1 MRVSF
6 DGKVDLREQ
15 NLACDKLLV
24 ESVSGATEGD
34 LR

>member
-6 DGKVDLREQ
+6 DRKVDLREQ

-24 ESVSGATEGD
+24 ESVSAAEGD